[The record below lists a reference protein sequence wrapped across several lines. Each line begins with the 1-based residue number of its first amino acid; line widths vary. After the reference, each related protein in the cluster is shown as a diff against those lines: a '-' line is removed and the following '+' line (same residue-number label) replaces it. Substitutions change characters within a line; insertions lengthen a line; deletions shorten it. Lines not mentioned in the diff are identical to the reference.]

1 MNLGGGRLCAN
12 ESHMFDLALYFAD
25 DNIDLGFSCLP
36 NSTHNISIA
45 HTWEKFHRFPRFLTP
60 KRSNL
65 N

>member
-45 HTWEKFHRFPRFLTP
+45 HTW
-60 KRSNL
+60 
-65 N
+65 